1 MGRHLKEK
9 RRQYKKNR
17 REKLKKRKEKASNND
32 VILNEDKVNE
42 YVSTQLDANCGV
54 RQLDGEKGT
63 NIKRDWLYINMVKYF
78 QKKNK
83 FLNFKKEMERPK
95 EDEQASCSEQWLK
108 DFQHLQEQIKSNYSW
123 CET

>member
-54 RQLDGEKGT
+54 RQLDGEKVQT
-63 NIKRDWLYINMVKYF
+63 
-78 QKKNK
+78 
-83 FLNFKKEMERPK
+83 
-95 EDEQASCSEQWLK
+95 
-108 DFQHLQEQIKSNYSW
+108 
-123 CET
+123 